1 MLLSLLL
8 AAVTFNPA
16 AAPAQRFHSGP
27 MEGYIAA
34 RSISPDNNCKPGAI
48 CASTTFN
55 INGCFFNNFWNG
67 SKGGTP
73 LTIDVTQTGGN
84 GSKVYVYWVNATNKT
99 ISIAGQAQA
108 KYFCP

>member
-1 MLLSLLL
+1 MFLSLLL
-8 AAVTFNPA
+8 SAVTLNPA
-16 AAPAQRFHSGP
+16 MAGSFHGTP
-27 MEGYIAA
+27 TEGYIAA

-55 INGCFFNNFWNG
+55 VNGCFFNNFWNG
-67 SKGGTP
+67 NKGGTP
-73 LTIDVTQTGGN
+73 LTIDVTQTGGS

-99 ISIAGQAQA
+99 ISIAGNAQA